1 MGFECAVYGGDDF
14 GKDVGI
20 RLESLVN
27 DAVDERPEFFFEGR
41 VSGAGGNED
50 DFMVFGKIDRK
61 LPTGVTGFAELIEKT
76 VMPSN

>member
-1 MGFECAVYGGDDF
+1 MM
-14 GKDVGI
+14 
-20 RLESLVN
+20 
-27 DAVDERPEFFFEGR
+27 AVDERPEFFFEGR
-41 VSGAGGNED
+41 VSGVGGNED

>member
-1 MGFECAVYGGDDF
+1 MGCEGAVDGGDDF
-14 GKDVGI
+14 GKDFGMG
-20 RLESLVN
+20 LEGLVN
-27 DAVDERPEFFFEGR
+27 GAADERPVFFFEGR
-41 VSGAGGNED
+41 VSGVGGNED